1 MLLPSLLL
9 IATAGLFT
17 GPVTAAVTGSIT
29 DPIAG
34 PIAGP
39 FADDEPAD
47 VPWAAPELTRVVS
60 VRDGRTD
67 ATYAWEAFLDELA
80 KADVVF
86 LGETHND
93 ETTHRVELAV
103 YEGMLARREGS
114 VTLALE
120 MFERD
125 VQALLD
131 AYVAGEVDEST
142 FLMGARPWGNY
153 REAYRPLVERARAA
167 GAPVV
172 ASNFPRP
179 LRRTVAMEGAEALAD
194 SVDAPRQLLPNTE
207 AYWRRVDNAVRGHL
221 EMMGGGGSPEER
233 LTSTQSL
240 WDNSM
245 GEACALALEAH
256 PGNLVLHVNGGFHS
270 KDWDGTVHQLK
281 LRAPDARV
289 LTVDIVPVPHPAA
302 VELGGAPRADYVVLA
317 EARATDLNDGT
328 RSVYVPREQTYRLH
342 VPTGATD
349 EDPAPLLIWLGDDGL
364 DPEDDLALWK
374 TLLGD
379 EAAIAV
385 LDLPYR
391 ETAED
396 LGPGGRWFWP
406 GSFPEDMGAMHT
418 AVERTWAYVLRHH
431 PIDPDRVCLAGEGTG
446 ATVVSAVT
454 LFNDRMDVSAHAQG
468 PRRYAK
474 IKDFP
479 LPLPELR
486 GDDPAPDSSL
496 RVVVASD
503 ADREWWQDEVA
514 AYQDIGLE
522 TTLVTL
528 DDTADD
534 PWNRERAHENALR
547 NALGL
552 DARPAGDP
560 GQRRH
565 ALLDGVSARG
575 RHWARL
581 AAARHVAEHGADV
594 ALLDAPP
601 ADTTSTELPLQTAP
615 SGDGLPRCPGPFG
628 GTTVVVANA
637 TDLEAWRAVAA
648 DDPLNARSRFHRLR
662 VATADDLADVLE
674 VLLSERRSNVLIV
687 PSGFCADGD
696 RMRLLRRR
704 VSEAGLDDRMT
715 LHWSPGLG
723 GRPAASH

>member
-1 MLLPSLLL
+1 MLIPTLLL
-9 IATAGLFT
+9 ATSWLL
-17 GPVTAAVTGSIT
+17 AA
-29 DPIAG
+29 PIAD
-34 PIAGP
+34 PAP
-39 FADDEPAD
+39 AARVDEDPTDA
-47 VPWAAPELTRVVS
+47 PWAAPELTRVVS

-67 ATYAWEAFLDELA
+67 ETHDWEAFLDELA
-80 KADVVF
+80 EADVVF

-103 YEGMLARREGS
+103 YEGLLARREGA

-131 AYVAGEVDEST
+131 AYVAGEVDEAT

-153 REAYRPLVERARAA
+153 REAYRPLIERARAA

-194 SVDAPRQLLPNTE
+194 AVDAPRQLLPNTE

-245 GEACALALEAH
+245 GEACALALAAH
-256 PGNLVLHVNGGFHS
+256 PGSLVLHVNGGFHS

-281 LRAPDARV
+281 LRAPDAK
-289 LTVDIVPVPHPAA
+289 LKTVDIVAVAHPAA
-302 VELGGAPRADYVVLA
+302 VDLGGAPRADYVVLA

-342 VPTGATD
+342 VPAGATD
-349 EDPAPLLIWLGDDGL
+349 DAPAPLLIWLGDDGL
-364 DPEDDLALWK
+364 DSQDDLALWK

-406 GSFPEDMGAMHT
+406 ESFPEDIGAMHT

-431 PIDPDRVCLAGEGTG
+431 PVDPARVCLAGEGTG

-454 LFNDRMDVSAHAQG
+454 LFNDRMDVTAHARG

-486 GDDPAPDSSL
+486 GDEPAPDSAL
-496 RVVVASD
+496 RVVVAGD
-503 ADREWWQDEVA
+503 ADHEWWADEVE
-514 AYQDIGLE
+514 AYQGIGLE
-522 TTLVTL
+522 TTLATRG
-528 DDTADD
+528 DD
-534 PWNRERAHENALR
+534 PWNRERTHENALR
-547 NALGL
+547 TALGL
-552 DARPAGDP
+552 EVRPAGDAT
-560 GQRRH
+560 QRRH
-565 ALLDGVSARG
+565 VRVDGLSARG

-581 AAARHVAEHGADV
+581 AAARHVDEHGGQV
-594 ALLDAPP
+594 ALLDAPS
-601 ADTTSTELPLQTAP
+601 ADATSTGLPLQAAP
-615 SGDGLPRCPGPFG
+615 SGNDLPRCPGPFG
-628 GTTVVVANA
+628 GTTVVVAEA

-662 VATADDLADVLE
+662 VATADDLAEVLE

-696 RMRLLRRR
+696 RMRTLRRQ
-704 VSEAGLDDRMT
+704 VSDAGLDDRMT

-723 GRPAASH
+723 ATPGG